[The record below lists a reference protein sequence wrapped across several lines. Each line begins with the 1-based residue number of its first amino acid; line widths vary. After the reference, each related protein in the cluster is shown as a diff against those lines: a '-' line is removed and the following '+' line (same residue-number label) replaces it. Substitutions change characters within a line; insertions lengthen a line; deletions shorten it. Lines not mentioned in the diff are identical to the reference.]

1 MTGSVMIYGANGFS
15 GRAIARR
22 LAAAGHELVLAGRN
36 AGVLRALAAELG
48 ASCRVFGLDE
58 PALLASSVRGMKVV
72 LHAAGPFI
80 ETAAPMIQA
89 CLDAGAHYLDLSGE
103 WPAFALA
110 QTRGPQAVEAGIMLM
125 PGVGFTIVASDCL
138 LARAAKAQPDA
149 TLLRVAG
156 VYPPV
161 MSRGTLRTALG
172 LVSSRVIVR
181 RDGEARTVPAGSLQR
196 TFNFGEGER
205 RAVAVSW
212 PDVITGQQTTGVP
225 NVEAY
230 LEAPLALRLAGLA
243 GAHAA
248 EIYGEPAVRAAL
260 APLGALWPESPAP
273 LSQGAAS
280 LAVVVEAVDPWR
292 RTTRF
297 GMKTLDGYSVTTL
310 TATAAVERVLAGEH
324 PPGFQTPA
332 GVFGADFIAGL
343 GCAWDYDAGRTA
355 GRDRTTAASGA

>member
-1 MTGSVMIYGANGFS
+1 MTRSVMIYGANGFS
-15 GRAIARR
+15 GRAIASR

-36 AGVLRALAAELG
+36 AGALRALAAELG
-48 ASCRVFGLDE
+48 ASCRVFGLDD
-58 PALLASSVRGMKVV
+58 PALVAAGVRGMTVV

-103 WPAFALA
+103 WPGFALA
-110 QTRGPQAVEAGIMLM
+110 QRRGRQAVEAGIMLM

-138 LARAAKAQPDA
+138 LARAAKATPDA
-149 TLLRVAG
+149 TLLRVGG

-225 NVEAY
+225 NIEAY
-230 LEAPLALRLAGLA
+230 MEAPLALRLAGLA

-248 EIYGEPAVRAAL
+248 EIHGEAKVRAAL
-260 APLGALWPESPAP
+260 APVGALWPQHPAP
-273 LSQGAAS
+273 PSQGAAS
-280 LAVVVEAVDPWR
+280 LAVVVEAVDLWR

-297 GMKTLDGYSVTTL
+297 GMKTLDGYSVTVL
-310 TATAAVERVLAGEH
+310 TAAAAVERVLAGEH

-355 GRDRTTAASGA
+355 GRDRTVPALGA